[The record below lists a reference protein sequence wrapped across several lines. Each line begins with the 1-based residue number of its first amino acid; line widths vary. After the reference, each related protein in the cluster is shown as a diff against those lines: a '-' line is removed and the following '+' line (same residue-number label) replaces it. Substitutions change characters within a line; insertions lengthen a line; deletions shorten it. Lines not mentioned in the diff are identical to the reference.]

1 MHPRLCVQ
9 LLKPEARER
18 YAAEVRYDPRANPQ
32 LSFSTAATATGAWTT
47 FDPAVLSLLDSLHAW
62 APGFLENRLRWRERQ
77 PITVLELRARQLS
90 APLVVPPQEHF
101 WGCFSWVDLGSQPQE
116 EQQQQE
122 QQQQEQQQRQLE
134 QHQLLL
140 AAGTPVLDDSAFAA
154 RQRLCRQRLGQLA
167 DLQELDF

>member
-1 MHPRLCVQ
+1 MRPVHPRLCVQ

-18 YAAEVRYDPRANPQ
+18 YASEVRFDPRAHSE
-32 LSFSTAATATGAWTT
+32 LSFSTAATVAGAWTT
-47 FDPAVLSLLDSLHAW
+47 FDPEVLALLDSLHVW

-77 PITVLELRARQLS
+77 PITVLELRARRLA

-122 QQQQEQQQRQLE
+122 QQQRQLE
-134 QHQLLL
+134 QPPLLP
-140 AAGTPVLDDSAFAA
+140 AAGTPALDDSAFAA